1 MNRPAFKNIISLSND
16 QILDEIIKTENTIFN
31 LRFKKATK
39 QAFKIHELRNE
50 KRYLSQLQTLLTMR
64 SK

>member
-1 MNRPAFKNIISLSND
+1 MSRPAFRNIISLSND
-16 QILDEIIKTENTIFN
+16 QILDEITKTENTIFN